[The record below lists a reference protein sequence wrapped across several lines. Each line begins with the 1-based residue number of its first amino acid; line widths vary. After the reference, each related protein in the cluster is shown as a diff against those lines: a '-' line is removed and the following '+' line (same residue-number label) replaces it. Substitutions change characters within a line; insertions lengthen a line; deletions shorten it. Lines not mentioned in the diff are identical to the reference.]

1 MLDPKS
7 PLLSLEINRAIF
19 WSTEKLH
26 GFAMPGEFRLKKR
39 KRSAARKNA
48 SANAAEELVPG
59 NYGKLL
65 QSPWSLVTLP
75 SGKLTLPIKVVIFPS
90 CVSLP
95 EGKRYHHLT

>member
-26 GFAMPGEFRLKKR
+26 GVAMPGEFRLKKR

-48 SANAAEELVPG
+48 LANAAEELVPG

-75 SGKLTLPIKVVIFPS
+75 SGKLTV
-90 CVSLP
+90 C
-95 EGKRYHHLT
+95 Y